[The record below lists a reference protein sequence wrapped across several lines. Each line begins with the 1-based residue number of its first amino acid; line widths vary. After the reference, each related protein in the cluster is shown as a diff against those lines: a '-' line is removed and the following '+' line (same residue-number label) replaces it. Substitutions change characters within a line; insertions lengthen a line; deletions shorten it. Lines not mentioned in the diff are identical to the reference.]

1 MNGQQ
6 KGLPARLDGTFENH
20 LAYDTVVRF
29 LEESRG
35 RQIVTMKLLVEK
47 FKDVPYGWSEND
59 IAGMVAAA
67 LYNKKFKLMYLNESF
82 DTTNS
87 QFIARITKA
96 SEREKVVI
104 EAQIGIPSRVRKEVI
119 ETMRELFNFYDIGET
134 YDEVAKSIRNQIQKH
149 FIELIE
155 DMQRTK
161 QREDQ
166 QYPYPGGIVLS
177 KIKNSIVDLLAITK
191 QENFVEEFV
200 ELDEDLEEWL
210 EDVQHLNSFYN
221 GNAIRHFD
229 ESVRVLKERRDD
241 LDVAQ
246 HDVEVQKVK
255 NSIVSILTSDNPYHQ
270 IPNLPILNEQLK
282 QGLSKF
288 VQREIGTQ
296 LKQMEAIRRD
306 MENLQTRYKNID
318 AIKEVVQEK
327 IAELQKRVKQMQ
339 DLESISRVYTYTQ
352 MANNDYH
359 RLEERV
365 KELYKSYVDDQDDP
379 EGTDQ
384 IKIVEMSVSQLVVA
398 ALPGDQLEIE
408 NIQGLKQWL
417 KKLEDTVNEELNQ
430 GKTVRIKKIKE
441 NKYDE

>member
-1 MNGQQ
+1 MISLVWSQ
-6 KGLPARLDGTFENH
+6 
-20 LAYDTVVRF
+20 
-29 LEESRG
+29 
-35 RQIVTMKLLVEK
+35 LL
-47 FKDVPYGWSEND
+47 S
-59 IAGMVAAA
+59 II
-67 LYNKKFKLMYLNESF
+67 KKIKLMYLNESF
-82 DTTNS
+82 DTTSS

-104 EAQIGIPSRVRKEVI
+104 EAQIGIPSRVRKEVV

-149 FIELIE
+149 FIETID

-166 QYPYPGGIVLS
+166 QYPYPGGIALS
-177 KIKNSIVDLLAITK
+177 KIKNSIIDLLAITK
-191 QENFVEEFV
+191 QENFVEEFI

-210 EDVQHLNSFYN
+210 DDVQHLNSFYN

-246 HDVEVQKVK
+246 HDAEVQKVK
-255 NSIVSILTSDNPYHQ
+255 NSIVSILTSDNPYKH

-282 QGLSKF
+282 QGLSNF
-288 VQREIGTQ
+288 VKHEIGTQ
-296 LKQMEAIRRD
+296 LKQMETIRRD
-306 MENLQTRYKNID
+306 MESLQTRYQNID
-318 AIKEVVQEK
+318 SIKEVVQEK

-352 MANNDYH
+352 MANNDYR

-365 KELYKSYVDDQDDP
+365 KELYKDYADDQDDLD
-379 EGTDQ
+379 GTDQ
-384 IKIVEMSVSQLVVA
+384 INIVKMSVSQLMAV
-398 ALPGDQLEIE
+398 ALPDGQVEIE
-408 NIQGLKQWL
+408 NIQALREWL
-417 KKLEDTVNEELNQ
+417 EKLEDAVNKELNQ
-430 GKTVRIKKIKE
+430 GKTVQIKK
-441 NKYDE
+441 